1 MKKRPIISILFFLT
15 FVFFINTNFAAE
27 TMAFILE
34 VKGTVSIYKDN
45 KISQQKPRR
54 GTRLSAGNK
63 IVTAKKGYT
72 AIRFI
77 DDKSLLRVR
86 SNSTCILKTRKDKK
100 ETIKRVFLEVGT
112 IYARIT
118 RQNTKFEV
126 ETPTSVA
133 SVKGT
138 EWVTKQI
145 LKGGT
150 FYYCKSG
157 VIEVS
162 NAVGSA
168 LCRAGEMV
176 EVKSSNSAPVTSKAP
191 DGILD
196 EWDLESAQEDF
207 EFEFENEEGERKLLR
222 FRVIVEE

>member
-1 MKKRPIISILFFLT
+1 MKRNPIISILFFLI
-15 FVFFINTNFAAE
+15 FVFLINTTLSA
-27 TMAFILE
+27 
-34 VKGTVSIYKDN
+34 KGIAVIKKAKGKVSLYKDN
-45 KISQQKPRR
+45 KISQKKPGR
-54 GTRLSAGNK
+54 GTRLNAGDK
-63 IVTAKKGYT
+63 IVTDKKGYA
-72 AIRFI
+72 AIIFY
-77 DDKSLLRVR
+77 DDKSQLRIR
-86 SNSTCILKTRKDKK
+86 SNSTCTIKTRKDKK
-100 ETIKRVFLEVGT
+100 ETIKKVFLEVGT
-112 IYARIT
+112 IFARIT
-118 RQNTKFEV
+118 KQNSKFEV

-138 EWVTKQI
+138 ELVTKQI

-150 FYYCKSG
+150 FYYCISG
-157 VIEVS
+157 VFEVS
-162 NAVGSA
+162 NEVGSA

-196 EWDLESAQEDF
+196 DWDLESAQEDF

>member
-1 MKKRPIISILFFLT
+1 MKRRPIISTLFFLI
-15 FVFFINTNFAAE
+15 FVFLINTTLSAKTIAV
-27 TMAFILE
+27 IIK
-34 VKGTVSIYKDN
+34 VKGTVSLYKDN
-45 KISQQKPRR
+45 KISQQKLRR
-54 GTRLSAGNK
+54 GTRLNAGDK
-63 IVTAKKGYT
+63 IVTDKKGYT

-77 DDKSLLRVR
+77 DDRSFLRIR
-86 SNSTCILKTRKDKK
+86 SNSTCTIRTRQEKN
-100 ETIKRVFLEVGT
+100 ETIKNVFLEVGT

-118 RQNTKFEV
+118 KQNTKFEV
-126 ETPTSVA
+126 QTPTSVA

-162 NAVGSA
+162 NDVGSA

-176 EVKSSNSAPVTSKAP
+176 EVKSSTSAPVTSKAP

-196 EWDLESAQEDF
+196 DWDLERGQEDF
-207 EFEFENEEGERKLLR
+207 EFEFENEEGEKRILR